1 MEKDNVFKIME
12 FIEDVKDRLNNI
24 EYKNIMDILQSSYK
38 VTEQKRNLYDVK
50 YRILQA
56 IETKG
61 PDDYKDLFYN
71 NIESTCLVRLK
82 DEEYEILKAISRKDH
97 LDILIEDID
106 SIYTILYLINN
117 VNFFN
122 IYDMDVYILDD
133 TKKRIFYKLKPIIIS
148 VKKAKNIDG
157 DLYKFSFYY
166 RYDKIS
172 NDLNEDTE
180 IDTYKD
186 CLLHVSITKNL
197 NREDFIFIENNI
209 NDMGLKLL
217 LENYE
222 DISFK
227 IENDDG
233 EIIKTKDELFNNI
246 QFSYIEYKPFVEYNN
261 ERYYLHL
268 FDLKSE

>member
-1 MEKDNVFKIME
+1 M
-12 FIEDVKDRLNNI
+12 
-24 EYKNIMDILQSSYK
+24 
-38 VTEQKRNLYDVK
+38 
-50 YRILQA
+50 
-56 IETKG
+56 
-61 PDDYKDLFYN
+61 
-71 NIESTCLVRLK
+71 
-82 DEEYEILKAISRKDH
+82 
-97 LDILIEDID
+97 
-106 SIYTILYLINN
+106 
-117 VNFFN
+117 
-122 IYDMDVYILDD
+122 
-133 TKKRIFYKLKPIIIS
+133 FYKLKPIIIS

-157 DLYKFSFYY
+157 DLYKFSFCYIY
-166 RYDKIS
+166 NKIS

-227 IENDDG
+227 IENEEG

-246 QFSYIEYKPFVEYNN
+246 QFSYIEFKPFVEYNN
-261 ERYYLHL
+261 DRYYLHL